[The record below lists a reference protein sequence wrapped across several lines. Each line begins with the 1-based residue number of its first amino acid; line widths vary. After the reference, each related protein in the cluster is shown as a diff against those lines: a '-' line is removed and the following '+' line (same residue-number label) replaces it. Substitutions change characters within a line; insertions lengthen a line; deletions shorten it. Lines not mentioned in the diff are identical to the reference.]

1 MIFGYWVGFKTY
13 SRGPLW
19 PFTFP
24 ESALRAILVLIETPH
39 MPHTFI
45 LLLTG
50 TLHMPNIFGNDK
62 SPVIIRSGGFAL

>member
-1 MIFGYWVGFKTY
+1 MLT
-13 SRGPLW
+13 
-19 PFTFP
+19 
-24 ESALRAILVLIETPH
+24 ETPH

-62 SPVIIRSGGFAL
+62 SSLIIRSGEFAL